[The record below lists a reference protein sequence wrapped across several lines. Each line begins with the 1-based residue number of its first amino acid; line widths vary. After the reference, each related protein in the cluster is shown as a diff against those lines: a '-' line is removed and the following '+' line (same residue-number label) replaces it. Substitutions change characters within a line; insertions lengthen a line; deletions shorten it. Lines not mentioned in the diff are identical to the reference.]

1 MLVWHVDPASVV
13 SRPSSSCVTRLSR
26 PCHSPVTGVTWHP
39 AGHLLVSCSP
49 ADTAMMVW
57 SVASEVGTPLSRLG
71 GGGVT
76 LVTWSPSGDRLFAA
90 TPGRTFR

>member
-1 MLVWHVDPASVV
+1 MWHVDPASVV

-26 PCHSPVTGVTWHP
+26 PCHSPVTGVAWHP
-39 AGHLLVSCSP
+39 AGHLLVSSSP

-76 LVTWSPSGDRLFAA
+76 LVNWSPSGDRLFAA